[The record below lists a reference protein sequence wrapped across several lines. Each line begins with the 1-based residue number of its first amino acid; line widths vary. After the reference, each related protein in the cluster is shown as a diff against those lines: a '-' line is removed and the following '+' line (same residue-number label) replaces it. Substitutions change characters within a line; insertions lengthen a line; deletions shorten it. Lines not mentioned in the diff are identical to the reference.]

1 MKNSSLI
8 FLFILTLIFSNISLA
23 QDSDNRTYLGRENA
37 EYQLRE
43 VIANNKLHNI
53 INSTDKIIKTKEIL
67 IKIVEP
73 ILFDIYGKNNI
84 EKQKPYEINDFE
96 NYYVINGTL
105 EKGYKGGTFLLII
118 DKRNSQ
124 ILKITHGK

>member
-1 MKNSSLI
+1 MFFSII
-8 FLFILTLIFSNISLA
+8 FLYVSLFNFSFGQEVSERIM
-23 QDSDNRTYLGRENA
+23 LGKENA

-53 INSTDKIIKTKEIL
+53 INSENIIIKNQDIL
-67 IKIVEP
+67 IKIIEP
-73 ILFDIYGKNNI
+73 ILFDIYGNKNI

-96 NYYVINGTL
+96 NHYVVNGTL
-105 EKGYKGGTFLLII
+105 EKNKKGGTFLIII
-118 DKRNSQ
+118 DKRNCQ

>member
-1 MKNSSLI
+1 MFFSIVFLYVSL
-8 FLFILTLIFSNISLA
+8 FNFSFGQEVSERIM
-23 QDSDNRTYLGRENA
+23 LGKENA

-53 INSTDKIIKTKEIL
+53 INSENIIIKNQDIL
-67 IKIVEP
+67 IKIIEP
-73 ILFDIYGKNNI
+73 ILFDIYGNKNI

-96 NYYVINGTL
+96 NHYVVNGTL
-105 EKGYKGGTFLLII
+105 EKNKKGGTFLIII
-118 DKRNSQ
+118 DKRNCQ

>member
-1 MKNSSLI
+1 MKNLSLA
-8 FLFILTLIFSNISLA
+8 FLLILTLIFSNITCA
-23 QDSDNRTYLGRENA
+23 QDSDNRTYLGKENA
-37 EYQLRE
+37 EYQLKE

-53 INSTDKIIKTKEIL
+53 INLTNKIIKSNETL

-105 EKGYKGGTFLLII
+105 KKEHIGGVFLIII

>member
-1 MKNSSLI
+1 MKCKMFFSII
-8 FLFILTLIFSNISLA
+8 FLYVSLFNFSFGQEVSERIM
-23 QDSDNRTYLGRENA
+23 LGKENA

-53 INSTDKIIKTKEIL
+53 INSENIIIKNQDIL
-67 IKIVEP
+67 IKIIEP
-73 ILFDIYGKNNI
+73 ILFDIYGNKNI

-96 NYYVINGTL
+96 NHYVVNGTL
-105 EKGYKGGTFLLII
+105 EKNKKGGTFLIII
-118 DKRNSQ
+118 DKRNCQ